1 MALPSLSGPHILS
14 IRSIDQTIT
23 DKMPGVHVP
32 NARVG
37 GVLTARRAGRSED
50 DLATRIKEF
59 VGLYSD
65 FSCAVASLPKHAYE
79 LECEL
84 YHAWMPPEN
93 TGHPARPDDAD
104 WSCPICSR

>member
-14 IRSIDQTIT
+14 IRIIDQTIT
-23 DKMPGVHVP
+23 GKVPGVYAL

-37 GVLTARRAGRSED
+37 GALTTRRVGRSVD

-65 FSCAVASLPKHAYE
+65 FSCAIVSSPKHAYE
-79 LECEL
+79 SECEL
-84 YHAWMPPEN
+84 YHVWMPPEN
-93 TGHPARPDDAD
+93 TDHPARPDDAD
-104 WSCPICSR
+104 WAFPICGR